1 MPRDSKRLGRGL
13 DALIPGYSQRAGV
26 REVGLDRIVPNPYQ
40 PRRQFDEESLAELA
54 ESIKVHGVVQPLILR
69 ESGEEQMELIAGER
83 RWRAARMAGLTTV
96 PAVVRQLDD
105 GQMLQVALIE
115 NLQREDLNPIEE
127 AHGFKSLMDEFKL
140 TQDDLARAVGKSRS
154 QVANTLRLLHLEPEV
169 AALLERGQ
177 LTMGHA
183 KVLLGVDGPELRLA
197 LAKQAARGAVT
208 VRQLEQLASKGQA
221 TAGAGRGG
229 ATKVDTATRDLEAQM
244 TRKLGTRVTVR
255 RGGGKGKGRLEI
267 EFFGLDDLHRIL
279 ELCGLID
286 PL

>member
-40 PRRQFDEESLAELA
+40 PRRQFDEGSLAELA

-69 ESGEEQMELIAGER
+69 ESGEEQLELIAGER
-83 RWRAARMAGLTTV
+83 RWRAARMAGLTSV

-169 AALLERGQ
+169 VALVERGQ

-183 KVLLGVDGPELRLA
+183 KVLLGVEGPELRLA

-221 TAGAGRGG
+221 ATGTGRVG
-229 ATKVDTATRDLEAQM
+229 TPKVDAATRDLETQI
-244 TRKLGTRVTVR
+244 TRRLGTRVTVR
-255 RGGGKGKGRLEI
+255 GGAGKGKGRLEI